1 MTQSAQPHTSAL
13 SRQYDLFQAS
23 LESLRKKRKYLN
35 YGYTDSFF
43 QNYEERQE
51 RLCLEVFAAAEIG
64 EQHRVVD
71 VGFGSGEQDFLLAR
85 TRQFA
90 HLVGFN
96 ISERQVQYAT
106 HRAAE
111 ENLGRKLTFRLGE
124 AETLEDVPN
133 DSVDRLLAIECA
145 FYFDR
150 PRFYRRAAQ
159 VLKPGGR
166 AVIADICFSDS
177 IAAVL
182 PGREGF
188 QRFGTRSG
196 NRALWEKHFVTKS
209 LRDIRRWT
217 RPGAQLTVLKILQ
230 VVPFSS
236 LGAEAVREWLRMA
249 YHSQLVA
256 WGLLTKLLCYD
267 LIVLE
272 KPVAS

>member
-1 MTQSAQPHTSAL
+1 MPQSSQSHTSAVA
-13 SRQYDLFQAS
+13 RQYDLFQGS
-23 LESLRKKRKYLN
+23 LESLRKERKYLN

-43 QNYEERQE
+43 QSYEQRQE

-64 EQHRVVD
+64 EQHRIVD

-85 TRQFA
+85 THPFKD
-90 HLVGFN
+90 LTGFN
-96 ISERQVQYAT
+96 ISERQVQYANR
-106 HRAAE
+106 RADDE
-111 ENLGRKLTFRLGE
+111 HLGHKLSFRFGE
-124 AETLEDVPN
+124 AEALTDVPN

-150 PRFYRRAAQ
+150 PRFYRRAAE

-166 AVIADICFSDS
+166 AIIADICFADS
-177 IAAVL
+177 PPAL
-182 PGREGF
+182 LRGPEDP

-209 LRDIRRWT
+209 VRDIRQWT
-217 RPGAQLTVLKILQ
+217 RPGAQLTVFKILQ
-230 VVPFSS
+230 IVPFSS
-236 LGAEAVREWLRMA
+236 FGAAAVREWLKMA
-249 YHSQLVA
+249 YNSQLVA

-272 KPVAS
+272 KPKAS